1 MRKNLLSVIIL
12 SLLFFSAIFFVN
24 VDKSKPLC
32 QTVYENSEVETV
44 SKPPVVNATASIV
57 MDMKSER
64 VLYEKNAYTIKAMA
78 STTKIMTAILALEK
92 GNIEDDVKVS
102 KRAAMVGGSSVN
114 LLEGEVFK
122 LKDLLY
128 GLMLNSGN
136 DAAIAIAEHIG
147 GTVEGFVD
155 MMNQKAQDLD
165 LADTSFRSPHG
176 LDADGHYTT
185 AYDLARLT
193 AYSLKNPM
201 FSKIVSTK
209 SIALP
214 RLGLYNTNDM
224 LWYYPGAD
232 GVKTGFTGKAGRCL
246 VTSVTRDD
254 WRIISVV
261 LGCPTNSI
269 RAQSSSAIL
278 NYAFD
283 NYRPYSLLD
292 SNELFTKIPVKKGII
307 GEVRIKPI
315 EDIDI
320 PLTNQEVEEI
330 QRVVTLPDMLPAPVV
345 DNIEV
350 GTVKYILNDKVI
362 AQSPLKTV
370 ESVRRKNFG
379 DYFDDIVKS
388 WGRLVN

>member
-1 MRKNLLSVIIL
+1 MRKKLLLIVM
-12 SLLFFSAIFFVN
+12 LFSFTFTCFVVTDN
-24 VDKSKPLC
+24 EKSIC
-32 QTVYENSEVETV
+32 MEVYQNNDVETV

-57 MDMKSER
+57 MDMKSGR
-64 VLYEKNAYTIKAMA
+64 VLFEKNAYTRKAMA
-78 STTKIMTAILALEK
+78 STTKIMTAILAIEM
-92 GNIEDDVKVS
+92 GNLEDDVKVS
-102 KRAAMVGGSSVN
+102 KRAAMVGGSNIN
-114 LLEGEVFK
+114 LVQGEVFK
-122 LKDLLY
+122 LNDLLY

-155 MMNQKAQDLD
+155 LMNRKAQDLE

-193 AYSLKNPM
+193 AYALKNPL

-209 SIALP
+209 SITLP

-246 VTSVTRDD
+246 VTSVTRND
-254 WRIISVV
+254 WKIISVV

-269 RAQSSSAIL
+269 RAQSSSSIL
-278 NYAFD
+278 DYAFD
-283 NYRPYSLLD
+283 NYKPYSLLNSD
-292 SNELFTKIPVKKGII
+292 ELFTKIPVKKGIR
-307 GEVRIKPI
+307 EDVSIKPV
-315 EDIDI
+315 ENIDI
-320 PLTNQEVEEI
+320 PLTNQEVEEVQKI
-330 QRVVTLPDMLPAPVV
+330 VTLPDIIRAPVAG
-345 DNIEV
+345 NIEV
-350 GTVKYILNDKVI
+350 GTVKYVLNDKVI

-370 ESVRRKNFG
+370 ESIRKKNFG
-379 DYFDDIVKS
+379 DYFGDILKS
-388 WGRLVN
+388 WGSLAN

>member
-1 MRKNLLSVIIL
+1 MRKKLLSVLIL
-12 SLLFFSAIFFVN
+12 FLFTFTCFVVTENKKSLCMA
-24 VDKSKPLC
+24 
-32 QTVYENSEVETV
+32 VYQNNDVETV

-57 MDMKSER
+57 MDMKSGR
-64 VLYEKNAYTIKAMA
+64 VLYEKNAYTRKAMA

-92 GNIEDDVKVS
+92 GNLEDDVTVS
-102 KRAAMVGGSSVN
+102 KRAAMIGGSRVN
-114 LLEGEVFK
+114 LVQGEVFK

-147 GTVEGFVD
+147 GTVEDFVD
-155 MMNQKAQDLD
+155 LMNRKAQDLE

-185 AYDLARLT
+185 AYDLARLS
-193 AYSLKNPM
+193 AYALKNPL

-209 SIALP
+209 SITLP

-246 VTSVTRDD
+246 VTSVTRND

-269 RAQSSSAIL
+269 RAQSSSSIL
-278 NYAFD
+278 DYAFD
-283 NYRPYSLLD
+283 NYKPYSLLNSD
-292 SNELFTKIPVKKGII
+292 ELFTKIPVKKGIR
-307 GEVRIKPI
+307 EDVSIKPV
-315 EDIDI
+315 ENIDI
-320 PLTNQEVEEI
+320 PLTNQEVEEVQKI
-330 QRVVTLPDMLPAPVV
+330 VTLPDIIRAPVSG
-345 DNIEV
+345 NIEV
-350 GTVKYILNDKVI
+350 GTVKYVLNDKVI

-370 ESVRRKNFG
+370 ESIRRKNFG
-379 DYFDDIVKS
+379 DYFGDILKS
-388 WGRLVN
+388 WGSLAN

>member
-1 MRKNLLSVIIL
+1 MRKKLLSVLIL
-12 SLLFFSAIFFVN
+12 FLFTFTCFVVTENKKSLCMA
-24 VDKSKPLC
+24 
-32 QTVYENSEVETV
+32 VYQNNDVETV

-57 MDMKSER
+57 MDMKSGR
-64 VLYEKNAYTIKAMA
+64 VLYEKNAYTRKAMA

-92 GNIEDDVKVS
+92 GNLEDDVTVS
-102 KRAAMVGGSSVN
+102 KRAAMIGGSRVN
-114 LLEGEVFK
+114 LVQGEVFK

-147 GTVEGFVD
+147 GTVEDFVD
-155 MMNQKAQDLD
+155 LMNRKAQDLE

-185 AYDLARLT
+185 AYDLARLS
-193 AYSLKNPM
+193 AYALKNPL

-209 SIALP
+209 SITLP

-246 VTSVTRDD
+246 VTSVTRND

-269 RAQSSSAIL
+269 RAQSSSSIL
-278 NYAFD
+278 DYAFD
-283 NYRPYSLLD
+283 NYKPYSLLNSD
-292 SNELFTKIPVKKGII
+292 ELFTKIPVKKGIQ
-307 GEVRIKPI
+307 EDVSIKPV
-315 EDIDI
+315 ENIDI
-320 PLTNQEVEEI
+320 PLTNQEVEEVQKI
-330 QRVVTLPDMLPAPVV
+330 VTLPDIIRAPVSG
-345 DNIEV
+345 NIEV
-350 GTVKYILNDKVI
+350 GTVKYVLNDKVI

-370 ESVRRKNFG
+370 ESIRRKNFG
-379 DYFDDIVKS
+379 DYFGDILKS
-388 WGRLVN
+388 WGSLAN

>member
-1 MRKNLLSVIIL
+1 MRKKLLSVVIL
-12 SLLFFSAIFFVN
+12 FLFTFTCFVVTEN
-24 VDKSKPLC
+24 KKSIC
-32 QTVYENSEVETV
+32 MAVYQNNDVETV

-57 MDMKSER
+57 MDMKSGR
-64 VLYEKNAYTIKAMA
+64 VLYEKNAYTRKAMA

-92 GNIEDDVKVS
+92 GNLEDDVTVS
-102 KRAAMVGGSSVN
+102 KRAAMISGSRVN
-114 LLEGEVFK
+114 LVQGEVFK

-147 GTVEGFVD
+147 GTVEDFVD
-155 MMNQKAQDLD
+155 LMNRKAQDLE

-185 AYDLARLT
+185 AYDLARLS
-193 AYSLKNPM
+193 AYALKNPL

-209 SIALP
+209 SITLP

-246 VTSVTRDD
+246 VTSVTRND

-269 RAQSSSAIL
+269 RAQSSSSIL
-278 NYAFD
+278 DYAFD
-283 NYRPYSLLD
+283 NYKPYSLLNSD
-292 SNELFTKIPVKKGII
+292 ELFTKIPVKKGIR
-307 GEVRIKPI
+307 EDVSIKPV
-315 EDIDI
+315 ENIDI
-320 PLTNQEVEEI
+320 PLTNQEVEEVQKI
-330 QRVVTLPDMLPAPVV
+330 VTLPDIIQAPVSG
-345 DNIEV
+345 NIEV
-350 GTVKYILNDKVI
+350 GTVKYVLNDKVI

-370 ESVRRKNFG
+370 ESIRRKNFG
-379 DYFDDIVKS
+379 DYFGDILKS
-388 WGRLVN
+388 WGSLAN

>member
-1 MRKNLLSVIIL
+1 MRKKLLSVVIL
-12 SLLFFSAIFFVN
+12 FLFTFACFGVTDNKNSICTA
-24 VDKSKPLC
+24 
-32 QTVYENSEVETV
+32 VYQNNDVETV

-57 MDMKSER
+57 MDMKSGR
-64 VLYEKNAYTIKAMA
+64 VLFEKNAYMRKAMA

-92 GNIEDDVKVS
+92 GNLEDDVKVS
-102 KRAAMVGGSSVN
+102 KRAAMVGGSSVH
-114 LLEGEVFK
+114 LVQGEVFK

-155 MMNQKAQDLD
+155 MMNKKAQELE
-165 LADTSFRSPHG
+165 LSDTSFRSPHG

-185 AYDLARLT
+185 AYELAKLT
-193 AYSLKNPM
+193 AYALKNPL

-209 SIALP
+209 SITLP

-246 VTSVTRDD
+246 VTSVTRND

-269 RAQSSSAIL
+269 RAQSSSSIL
-278 NYAFD
+278 DYAFG
-283 NYRPYSLLD
+283 NYKPYSLLD
-292 SNELFTKIPVKKGII
+292 SDELFTRIPVKKGIR
-307 GEVRIKPI
+307 EDVSIKPV
-315 EDIDI
+315 ENIDI
-320 PLTNQEVEEI
+320 PLTNQEIEEI
-330 QRVVTLPDMLPAPVV
+330 QKVVSLPDVIPAPIS

-350 GTVKYILNDKVI
+350 GTVQYILNDKVI

-379 DYFDDIVKS
+379 DYFGDILKS
-388 WGRLVN
+388 WGSLAN